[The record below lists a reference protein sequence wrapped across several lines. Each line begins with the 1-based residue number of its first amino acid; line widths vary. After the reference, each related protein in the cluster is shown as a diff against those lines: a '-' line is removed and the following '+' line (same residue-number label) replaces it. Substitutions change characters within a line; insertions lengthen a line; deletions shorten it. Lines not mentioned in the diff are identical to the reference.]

1 MNISNALAYFTC
13 LRRESETADRLA
25 IMTISAVKRGLTEPL
40 SAYNRV
46 KTASLLQT
54 RVLEAYSYYLSLKG
68 E

>member
-1 MNISNALAYFTC
+1 MI
-13 LRRESETADRLA
+13 
-25 IMTISAVKRGLTEPL
+25 ISAVKRGLTEPL
-40 SAYNRV
+40 FAYNRV